1 VWKDATDAN
10 IDGIVYAPL
19 QKRLG
24 IQWYTVQGGTA

>member
-1 VWKDATDAN
+1 N

-24 IQWYTVQGGTA
+24 IQWYTVQGGTV

>member
-1 VWKDATDAN
+1 EN
-10 IDGIVYAPL
+10 IDGIAYAPL